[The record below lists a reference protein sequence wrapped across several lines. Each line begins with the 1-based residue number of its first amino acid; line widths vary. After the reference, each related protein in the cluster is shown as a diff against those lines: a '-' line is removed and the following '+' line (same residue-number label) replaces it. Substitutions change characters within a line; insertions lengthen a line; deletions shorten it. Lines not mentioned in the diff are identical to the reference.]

1 MISLKIFLTR
11 PKRWY
16 DGCSSLEELNKNMHG
31 FEGALHGYL
40 LILNDSDFDA
50 YDERLNRLEMDY
62 EMCSAAMEFLNESLG
77 FNKNGETVR
86 TAVFN
91 SEQHHPEAEINSDKI
106 REILG
111 DVLYDLYKFQ

>member
-1 MISLKIFLTR
+1 MSDITKNLFDKD

-50 YDERLNRLEMDY
+50 YDERLNR
-62 EMCSAAMEFLNESLG
+62 
-77 FNKNGETVR
+77 
-86 TAVFN
+86 
-91 SEQHHPEAEINSDKI
+91 
-106 REILG
+106 

>member
-1 MISLKIFLTR
+1 MSDIAKNLFDQD

-40 LILNDSDFDA
+40 FILNDSDFDA
-50 YDERLNRLEMDY
+50 YDERLNR
-62 EMCSAAMEFLNESLG
+62 
-77 FNKNGETVR
+77 
-86 TAVFN
+86 
-91 SEQHHPEAEINSDKI
+91 
-106 REILG
+106 